1 MKRKYILTPKN
12 EGIDLPCRVKIKCSK
27 REALSVA
34 SKMAAEIQ
42 AALLLQCDIAVHIQ
56 TESEGLRG
64 DEGILAGNDGRFVD
78 GKTGNF
84 VKN

>member
-1 MKRKYILTPKN
+1 MNRKYILTPKN
-12 EGIDLPCRVKIKCSK
+12 EGAELPCRVRIKCSK
-27 REALSVA
+27 REAFNVA

-42 AALLLQCDIAVHIQ
+42 AALLLQCDVAVHIQ

-64 DEGILAGNDGRFVD
+64 DEGILAWNDGRFID
-78 GKTGNF
+78 AKTGNF